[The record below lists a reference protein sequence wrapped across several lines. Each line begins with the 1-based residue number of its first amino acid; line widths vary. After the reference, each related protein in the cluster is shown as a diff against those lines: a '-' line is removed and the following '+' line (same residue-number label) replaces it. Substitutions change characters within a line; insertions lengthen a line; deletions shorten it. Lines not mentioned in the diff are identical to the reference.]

1 VADRRRLVG
10 APPLAL
16 AFARE
21 VIVMADEVK
30 IEEGQFEQ
38 LTNLLEEVGGY
49 TDQVANIL
57 SRISEKMDDLVAAVK
72 AAENAVEALP
82 HD

>member
-1 VADRRRLVG
+1 
-10 APPLAL
+10 
-16 AFARE
+16 
-21 VIVMADEVK
+21 MANEVK

-49 TDQVANIL
+49 TDTVASYL
-57 SRISEKMDDLVAAVK
+57 SRINEKMDDLVAAVK
-72 AAENAVEALP
+72 AVEAAVESLP

>member
-1 VADRRRLVG
+1 VGREALG

-21 VIVMADEVK
+21 VIVMADEMK

-57 SRISEKMDDLVAAVK
+57 SRINEKMDDLVAAVK
-72 AAENAVEALP
+72 AVENAVEALP